1 MLVRIWKRSHQTLLV
16 GVLNDTASLQNC
28 LAVPF
33 KTANES
39 VIPRAGNSTLGR
51 LSQRKLNFHKHF
63 VVKSLSRVSLSA
75 TLWTIAHQAFFSC
88 PWHFPGKNI

>member
-1 MLVRIWKRSHQTLLV
+1 MIKPNAGEDVEKKSSNIAG

-51 LSQRKLNFHKHF
+51 LS
-63 VVKSLSRVSLSA
+63 
-75 TLWTIAHQAFFSC
+75 
-88 PWHFPGKNI
+88 